1 MADRNSL
8 GEKVRSIRES
18 RSMSTEQLAERADL
32 APELVAQIESGAL
45 IPSLSPLIRIA
56 RSLGCGWA
64 RSWTTRSTWARS
76 ISRAGEHETVLRF
89 SGRDSPARS
98 DLDFFSLA
106 ANKAGRH
113 MEPFLIDIHPGSAQ
127 DVHPSTHEGEEFI
140 YVLAGEVEIV
150 YGKDTYRLKAG
161 DCIYY
166 DSIVPH
172 HVHSARPARKPR
184 CWPWCTRHDRRS
196 HAGAHPRPSG
206 ACWRRRGGFRS
217 TRISWSFPTATC
229 ASPTRSSTGG

>member
-1 MADRNSL
+1 MAGRNSL

-32 APELVAQIESGAL
+32 APELVVQIESGAL

-56 RSLGCGWA
+56 RSLGVRLG
-64 RSWTTRSTWARS
+64 TFLDDQEQVGPV

-89 SGRDSPARS
+89 SGRDRPARS
-98 DLDFFSLA
+98 DLDFFSVA

-127 DVHPSTHEGEEFI
+127 NVSLSTHEGEEFI
-140 YVLAGEVEIV
+140 YVLAGEIEVL

-172 HVHSARPARKPR
+172 HVHAA
-184 CWPWCTRHDRRS
+184 
-196 HAGAHPRPSG
+196 SG
-206 ACWRRRGGFRS
+206 TEAKVLAVVYA
-217 TRISWSFPTATC
+217 P
-229 ASPTRSSTGG
+229 

>member
-1 MADRNSL
+1 MADRHSL
-8 GEKVRSIRES
+8 GEKVRSVRES
-18 RSMSTEQLAERADL
+18 RSLSTAQLAERADL

-56 RSLGCGWA
+56 RSLGVRLG
-64 RSWTTRSTWARS
+64 TFLDDQEQIGPV
-76 ISRAGEHETVLRF
+76 ISRVGEHETVVRF
-89 SGRDSPARS
+89 SGRERPSRS

-127 DVHPSTHEGEEFI
+127 AVHASAHEGEEFI
-140 YVLAGEVEIV
+140 YVLSGEVEV
-150 YGKDTYRLKAG
+150 AYGNDLYRLKAG

-172 HVHSARPARKPR
+172 HVHRAGGTEARVVAVVYAP
-184 CWPWCTRHDRRS
+184 
-196 HAGAHPRPSG
+196 
-206 ACWRRRGGFRS
+206 
-217 TRISWSFPTATC
+217 
-229 ASPTRSSTGG
+229 

>member
-18 RSMSTEQLAERADL
+18 RSMSTEQLAERADV
-32 APELVAQIESGAL
+32 APELVTQIESGAL

-56 RSLGCGWA
+56 RSLGVRLG
-64 RSWTTRSTWARS
+64 TFLDDQEHVGPV

-98 DLDFFSLA
+98 DLDFFSVA

-127 DVHPSTHEGEEFI
+127 NVRPSTHEGEEFI
-140 YVLAGEVEIV
+140 YVLAGEVEVI
-150 YGKDTYRLKAG
+150 YGKETYRLKLG

-172 HVHSARPARKPR
+172 HVHATSGTEARVLAVVYAP
-184 CWPWCTRHDRRS
+184 
-196 HAGAHPRPSG
+196 
-206 ACWRRRGGFRS
+206 
-217 TRISWSFPTATC
+217 
-229 ASPTRSSTGG
+229 